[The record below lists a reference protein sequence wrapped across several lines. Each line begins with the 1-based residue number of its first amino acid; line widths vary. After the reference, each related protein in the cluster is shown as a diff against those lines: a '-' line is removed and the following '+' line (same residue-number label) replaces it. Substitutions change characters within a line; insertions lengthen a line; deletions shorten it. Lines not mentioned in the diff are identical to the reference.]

1 VAAPI
6 VKGKRRAFG
15 PSNPDAG
22 RRRIMH
28 SVTGFEQEQATHIR
42 ESELCAT
49 CHTLITEA
57 LDANGKV
64 IGSLAEQMNYQEW
77 RHSAFFQERRSCQ
90 SCHMPLSRGPV
101 RIASVLGDY
110 RESLSRHTFVGG
122 NAFMLRLM
130 NRYRAELGIQATS
143 AELEA
148 TARATIR
155 QLEQETAMVAVEAAE
170 LAEGMLTVRLAVTN
184 MTGHKFPTGYP
195 SRRTWLHVI
204 VRDIQGRTLF
214 ESGQVTEAGLIE
226 GNASDA
232 AGNGFEPHYQEITK
246 PDEVQIYES
255 IMGTP
260 SGLPTTGLL
269 QATQYL
275 KDNRLLP
282 RGFDKRT
289 APAGIEVVGAAAADE
304 DFTGDGDRVRYRIP
318 VSTGVAVTVE
328 VELRYQPIGYRWAQ
342 NLSSYDAPEPRKF
355 LGYYNSLAS
364 SSSVVVARASRS
376 VGP

>member
-1 VAAPI
+1 
-6 VKGKRRAFG
+6 
-15 PSNPDAG
+15 
-22 RRRIMH
+22 
-28 SVTGFEQEQATHIR
+28 
-42 ESELCAT
+42 
-49 CHTLITEA
+49 
-57 LDANGKV
+57 
-64 IGSLAEQMNYQEW
+64 
-77 RHSAFFQERRSCQ
+77 
-90 SCHMPLSRGPV
+90 MPLARGPV

-155 QLEQETAMVAVEAAE
+155 QLEQETAAVAVEAAE

-184 MTGHKFPTGYP
+184 MTGHKFPTGCP
-195 SRRTWLHVI
+195 SRRTWLHVT

-214 ESGQVTEAGLIE
+214 ESGHVTEAGLIE

-232 AGNGFEPHYQEITK
+232 VGKGFEPHYREITK

-282 RGFDKRT
+282 RGFDKGT

-318 VSTGVAVTVE
+318 VPAGAAVTVE
-328 VELRYQPIGYRWAQ
+328 VELRFQSIGYGWAQ
-342 NLSSYDAPEPRKF
+342 NLASYDAPEPRKF
-355 LGYYNSLAS
+355 LGFYNSLAS